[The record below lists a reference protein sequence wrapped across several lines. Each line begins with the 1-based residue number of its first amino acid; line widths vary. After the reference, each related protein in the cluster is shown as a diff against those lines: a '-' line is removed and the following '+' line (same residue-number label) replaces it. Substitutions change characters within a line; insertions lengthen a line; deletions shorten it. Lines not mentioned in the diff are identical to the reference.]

1 MRGRIPIGAESTS
14 ERHGEN
20 QLYYEKNKE
29 RLRAKQ
35 KETYKE
41 KSKSKRIEKIN
52 RLISEYNLPITI
64 SPII

>member
-1 MRGRIPIGAESTS
+1 MRGRIPNGAESTS

-35 KETYKE
+35 KESYKE
-41 KSKSKRIEKIN
+41 KAKEKRIEKIN
-52 RLISEYNLPITI
+52 RLIAEYKLPI
-64 SPII
+64 SLSVV

>member
-1 MRGRIPIGAESTS
+1 MRGRIPNGAESSS

-35 KETYKE
+35 KETYKGKAKE
-41 KSKSKRIEKIN
+41 KRIEKLNKIIAEYDIKIN
-52 RLISEYNLPITI
+52 LII
-64 SPII
+64 